1 MRAPRT
7 RRSWGVLTVATGIG
21 LGVSRFPFDSARDYW
36 RWIDYCEESRI
47 NSIWQ
52 TDRLVSSEAM
62 LECLSAMAAIA
73 GHTEHIRFG
82 MNVAS
87 IALRDPLLTAKQ
99 CATIDFL
106 SDGRM
111 LPAFGL
117 GSAFSRDYVA
127 TGTPTKRRGKRAD
140 EALQLLSRLWSED
153 SVSFQGEF
161 YQYDDARIEP
171 KPANSNMPL
180 WIGGS
185 SKVAMERTAKYGT
198 GWLGGIDTPEQ
209 AKLVVQ
215 GVKRELEKT
224 GRSIDEDHYGAS
236 FMFRFGSF
244 EDPIVTSTAE
254 GLVSRLKEEPSRY
267 LVAGTG
273 GDMITRIREFIDAGC
288 DKFVMMPMASGTRDM
303 MEQTRLFVEEVLPE
317 YPG

>member
-1 MRAPRT
+1 M
-7 RRSWGVLTVATGIG
+7 TVGLG
-21 LGVSRFPFDSARDYW
+21 LGVSRFPFDSAKDYW
-36 RWIDYCEESRI
+36 KWIDHCEDKKV

-62 LECLSAMAAIA
+62 LECMSTMAAIA
-73 GHTEHIRFG
+73 GRTEHIRFG

-127 TGTPTKRRGKRAD
+127 TGTATKRRGKKAD
-140 EALQLLSRLWSED
+140 EALELLGRLWTEN
-153 SVSFQGEF
+153 SVSYEGEF
-161 YQYDDARIEP
+161 FQYDDACIEP
-171 KPANSNMPL
+171 KPANPDIPL

-185 SKVAMERTAKYGT
+185 SDIAIKRTARLGT

-209 AKLVVQ
+209 AAKVVS
-215 GVKRELEKT
+215 GVKVALQET

-236 FMFRFGSF
+236 FLYRFGSP
-244 EDPIVTSTAE
+244 EDPIVARTAE
-254 GLVSRLKEEPSRY
+254 GFKARIKAGSADRY
-267 LVAGTG
+267 LVAGSAE
-273 GDMITRIREFIDAGC
+273 DVIRRIGEFLEAGC
-288 DKFVMMPMASGTRDM
+288 QKFVLLPMASGTADM
-303 MEQTRLFVEEVLPE
+303 MEQTRLFTEEVLPE

>member
-1 MRAPRT
+1 M
-7 RRSWGVLTVATGIG
+7 TVGLG

-36 RWIDYCEESRI
+36 HWIEFCEKESV

-52 TDRLVSSEAM
+52 TDRLISSEAM
-62 LECLSAMAAIA
+62 LECMATMAAIA

-140 EALQLLSRLWSED
+140 EALELMSRLWKED
-153 SVSFQGEF
+153 EVTFDGEF
-161 YQYDDARIEP
+161 FHYDAACIEP
-171 KPANSNMPL
+171 KPANSDIPL

-185 SKVAMERTAKYGT
+185 SDIAIRRTARLGT

-209 AKLVVQ
+209 AQVVVA
-215 GVKRELEKT
+215 GIKAALKDT
-224 GRSIDEDHYGAS
+224 GRSIDADHYGAT
-236 FMFRFGSF
+236 FLFRFGRE
-244 EDPIVTSTAE
+244 EDPSVVRSAE
-254 GLVSRLKEEPSRY
+254 GLKSRVSAPVSRY
-267 LVAGTG
+267 LVAG
-273 GDMITRIREFIDAGC
+273 DADAIIARIKEFIAAGC
-288 DKFVMMPMASGTRDM
+288 EKFVMLPMANGTSDM
-303 MEQTRLFVEEVLPE
+303 MEQTRLFSEEVLPE

>member
-1 MRAPRT
+1 M
-7 RRSWGVLTVATGIG
+7 TVG
-21 LGVSRFPFDSARDYW
+21 LGLGISRFPFDSAKDYW
-36 RWIDYCEESRI
+36 RWIDHCEDKRV
-47 NSIWQ
+47 NSVWQ
-52 TDRLVSSEAM
+52 TDRLISSDAM
-62 LECLSAMAAIA
+62 LECLATMAAIA
-73 GHTEHIRFG
+73 GRTEHIRFG

-140 EALQLLSRLWSED
+140 EALTLMSRLWKED
-153 SVSFQGEF
+153 SVSFDGEF
-161 YQYDDARIEP
+161 FQYDDARIEP
-171 KPANSNMPL
+171 KPANADMPL

-185 SKVAMERTAKYGT
+185 SDVAIKRTARLGT

-209 AKLVVQ
+209 AKVVVS
-215 GVKRELEKT
+215 GIKAALKDT
-224 GRSIDEDHYGAS
+224 DRSIDEDHYGAT
-236 FMFRFGSF
+236 FLFRFGSS
-244 EDPIVTSTAE
+244 EDSVVAKTAE
-254 GLVSRLKEEPSRY
+254 GFKARMSSPVSRY
-267 LVAGTG
+267 MVAG
-273 GDMITRIREFIDAGC
+273 DAEAIIKRIREFLDAGC
-288 DKFVMMPMASGTRDM
+288 EKFVLLPMANGTADM
-303 MEQTRLFVEEVLPE
+303 MEQTRLFTEEVLPA